1 MGGARPRSGCAA
13 GARSGRSRCDRR
25 AAGHHA
31 RPRGARTG
39 AARAVALVTR
49 ADDVARPA
57 RPGDARRRAHR
68 RFAAHVAAP
77 FGRERALASL
87 HSVGTCTGSLLSDA
101 DALIETTMPD
111 VVLHAVTVEPLGGL
125 NDRS

>member
-57 RPGDARRRAHR
+57 RPVTHGGERIGASLLTSLRLLGAIPVMHFDGA
-68 RFAAHVAAP
+68 
-77 FGRERALASL
+77 RERALASL

-101 DALIETTMPD
+101 DA
-111 VVLHAVTVEPLGGL
+111 
-125 NDRS
+125 